1 MTMLDLDAYEVG
13 NLNTVYYIPDYLDL
27 VTEQCIINEV
37 YASQAKWIQLSGRR
51 LQNHGGIVHPKGLIP
66 ATIPRWL
73 QQLVDKLHTDTQLF
87 GDSPPNHV
95 LINAYQPGH
104 GILPHEDGP
113 AYMPVVCILSTQSP
127 AVIRFWRKQQEGG
140 TGGQPPVLSVALLPR
155 SLLIFKDDAYDAC
168 LHGIEETDMER
179 LDPSVV
185 NMNEC
190 RGLLLPYATAG
201 CAADDQDQQP
211 EELSVV
217 LPRTGE
223 RISLTVRRVLRVH
236 KGLALLRR

>member
-1 MTMLDLDAYEVG
+1 MQLHAMVPSVPLM
-13 NLNTVYYIPDYLDL
+13 
-27 VTEQCIINEV
+27 
-37 YASQAKWIQLSGRR
+37 QLSSHTPTCLLC
-51 LQNHGGIVHPKGLIP
+51 LQ
-66 ATIPRWL
+66 
-73 QQLVDKLHTDTQLF
+73 
-87 GDSPPNHV
+87 
-95 LINAYQPGH
+95 
-104 GILPHEDGP
+104 
-113 AYMPVVCILSTQSP
+113 
-127 AVIRFWRKQQEGG
+127 
-140 TGGQPPVLSVALLPR
+140 
-155 SLLIFKDDAYDAC
+155 
-168 LHGIEETDMER
+168 TDMER